1 MNRKQIITSVGVA
14 FLTVGVVGGIW
25 SGIQAMPKVIN
36 NVQIAQAKRDE
47 AQILY
52 NSDEKITKLNI
63 DSKVSS
69 ISIRKH
75 DKPNVLVE
83 RRGNKENSNITAEG
97 GNNELII
104 KEDQKNTIKETKNV
118 DDIVRYFID
127 ELYSPYQSEIIV
139 YLPEKVNADI
149 KTEYNG
155 FAVLDDIFLD
165 TLNYE
170 TSSGY
175 ISLSSDIK
183 LENLTIKSSS
193 DVSLSRSEISGIK
206 NIKITSRTVNIHDG
220 NFIEDEA
227 NLPEN
232 IEIKTTDQYDTSYIA
247 SSTPVAKNLVV
258 DSPAA
263 IVLELP
269 IVDYKFNFDIKSS
282 RGISFEASEMN
293 YEKYNNTPLE
303 KYFEDMN
310 SEDYEE
316 DRDLVKELKGLMN
329 EEVKDNENEYTIK
342 IKSSETI
349 FN

>member
-1 MNRKQIITSVGVA
+1 
-14 FLTVGVVGGIW
+14 IW

-36 NVQIAQAKRDE
+36 NVQIAQAKIDE

-69 ISIRKH
+69 VSIRKH

-83 RRGNKENSNITAEG
+83 RRGNKENSNITTEG
-97 GNNELII
+97 GNKELII
-104 KEDQKNTIKETKNV
+104 KEEQKSTIKETKNV

-149 KTEYNG
+149 KTEHNG
-155 FAVLDDIFLD
+155 FVVLDDVFLD

-175 ISLSSDIK
+175 ISFNVDIK
-183 LENLTIKSSS
+183 LENLNIKSSS

-206 NIKITSRTVNIHDG
+206 NIKIASRTVNIHDG
-220 NFIEDEA
+220 NFVEDETK
-227 NLPEN
+227 LPEN
-232 IEIKTTDQYDTSYIA
+232 IEIKTTEQYDTSYIA
-247 SSTPVAKNLVV
+247 SNTPVAKNLVI
-258 DSPAA
+258 DSPATVV
-263 IVLELP
+263 IDLP

-293 YEKYNNTPLE
+293 YEKYNNTAVE
-303 KYFEDMN
+303 KYFKDIN

-316 DRDLVKELKGLMN
+316 DRDLVKELKGLIN
-329 EEVKDNENEYTIK
+329 EEVKDNENEYFVK
-342 IKSSETI
+342 VKSGYTT